1 MQMRKLVAQTFTT
14 LDGVMEAPDKWQF
27 PNELF
32 GDDAAAYCLDAYKSA
47 GGLLLGRVTYEE
59 FAEFWPTQSDE
70 DPFAKR
76 INELPKY
83 VVTRTLKTLA
93 WVPAEAINEIPA
105 GVAKLKEGAGGDI
118 LIVGS
123 AQVVNGLAKAGL
135 IDEYQLF
142 VHPIIVGRGK
152 RLFDEGLDP
161 TLFTLAETR
170 TFGTGV
176 IALTYQNKG
185 KAALG

>member
-1 MQMRKLVAQTFTT
+1 MQMRKLVAQTFIT

-32 GDDAAAYCLDAYKSA
+32 GDDAAAYCLDAYETA

-59 FAEFWPTQSDE
+59 FAGFWPTQGDD

-83 VVTRTLKTLA
+83 VVTRTLKALA
-93 WVPAEAINEIPA
+93 WGPAEAINEIPA
-105 GVAKLKEGAGGDI
+105 GVAKLKDGNGGDV

-123 AQVVNGLAKAGL
+123 AQVVNGLAEAGL

-152 RLFDEGLDP
+152 RLFDPGLAP
-161 TLFTLAETR
+161 TLYTLTETK
-170 TFGTGV
+170 TFGTGIV
-176 IALTYQNKG
+176 VLTYRYKG

>member
-1 MQMRKLVAQTFTT
+1 MRKLVAQTFTT

-32 GDDAAAYCLDAYKSA
+32 GDDAAASCLDAYKSA
-47 GGLLLGRVTYEE
+47 GGLLLGRV
-59 FAEFWPTQSDE
+59 
-70 DPFAKR
+70 
-76 INELPKY
+76 I
-83 VVTRTLKTLA
+83 VTRTLKTLA
-93 WVPAEAINEIPA
+93 WGPAEAINEIPA